1 MKHVLGTFEVE
12 ESEYASRF
20 SKFEN
25 LQKILQR
32 VAGMGRI
39 GLVIFGFTLNDIVH
53 LNAHHTLKHARGLY
67 ASIPGSF
74 PTPACA
80 AWMV

>member
-25 LQKILQR
+25 LQKILRR
-32 VAGMGRI
+32 VAGMGGI
-39 GLVIFGFTLNDIVH
+39 GLAFKTKLLLNYVWKNNPRGHRDQKKRPGVDFFAKDIFG
-53 LNAHHTLKHARGLY
+53 GL
-67 ASIPGSF
+67 
-74 PTPACA
+74 TN
-80 AWMV
+80 